1 MDVSSFEDRV
11 VLVTGAASGIGRAT
25 ALAFA
30 DRGARVVVADRDA
43 DGNKAT
49 AGAISDQGAEALALT
64 VDISDS
70 EAVSRMFVRI
80 SAEFRRL
87 DVACNNAGVEG
98 ALVPTADYT
107 IEEWD
112 RVVGVNLR
120 GVFLC
125 MKHEIPLM
133 LASGGGSI
141 VNVASI
147 LGMVGFANASAYT
160 AAKHGLLGLTK
171 VAAIEYASKRIRVNA
186 VCPAFIETPMLERA
200 GITSDPKM
208 REATINLHPIG
219 RLGTSEEVAAAI
231 LWLASADASF
241 VAGTSLLVDGAYVAR

>member
-1 MDVSSFEDRV
+1 MEAPPFEDRV
-11 VLVTGAASGIGRAT
+11 ALVTGAASGIGRAT

-30 DRGARVVVADRDA
+30 DRGARVVAADRDA
-43 DGNKAT
+43 DGNEAT
-49 AGAISDQGAEALALT
+49 ACAIRDRGAEALALT
-64 VDISDS
+64 VDVSDA
-70 EAVSRMFVRI
+70 EAVSRMIARI
-80 SAEFRRL
+80 SAEFGRL
-87 DVACNNAGVEG
+87 DVACNNAGIEG

-107 IEEWD
+107 IEQWD
-112 RVVGVNLR
+112 RVIGVNLR

-133 LASGGGSI
+133 LAAGGGSI

-147 LGMVGFANASAYT
+147 LGVVGFANASAYT
-160 AAKHGLLGLTK
+160 AAKHGVLGLTK
-171 VAAIEYASKRIRVNA
+171 VAALEYAARGIRINA

-200 GITSDPKM
+200 GITSDPQV

-219 RLGTSEEVAAAI
+219 RLGTSEEVAGAI

-241 VAGTSLLVDGAYVAR
+241 IAGTSLLVDGAYVAR

>member
-1 MDVSSFEDRV
+1 MEALSFKDRV

-30 DRGARVVVADRDA
+30 DRGARVVAADRDA
-43 DGNKAT
+43 DGNEVT
-49 AGAISDQGAEALALT
+49 ACTIRDQGAEALALT
-64 VDISDS
+64 VDVSDA
-70 EAVSRMFVRI
+70 EAVSRMVAHI
-80 SAEFRRL
+80 SAKFGRL
-87 DVACNNAGVEG
+87 DVACNNAGIEG
-98 ALVPTADYT
+98 ELVPTADYT

-125 MKHEIPLM
+125 MKHEINLM
-133 LASGGGSI
+133 LASGGGAI

-147 LGMVGFANASAYT
+147 LGVVGFANASAYT
-160 AAKHGLLGLTK
+160 AAKHGVLGLTK
-171 VAAIEYASKRIRVNA
+171 VAAIEYASKGIRVNA

-200 GITSDPKM
+200 GITSDPQM
-208 REATINLHPIG
+208 RETTVNLHPIG

-231 LWLASADASF
+231 LWLASTNASF